1 MEPTQEILNSCNHI
15 ENLLKAF
22 KNETE
27 NRTISRRFE
36 YNIDAATSIR
46 HMAVLINSIVCL
58 AKNDLSYVI
67 SANMIARG
75 VVETAFK
82 TLWIQKPMNPF
93 EKESRWVLYLETAV
107 EHFKKLSEI
116 THLKPEMRND
126 FKRKAKF
133 YGGFS
138 KKLRPL
144 LQEEGISFD
153 LDKYPSMNQM
163 MKQVGNPEAYF
174 LYSILSSF
182 THCNFSIVDFYCK
195 NLGMAK
201 EQGLF
206 FKPQDW
212 ILSFNSS
219 CVCYFLVCETFL
231 SENDIFD
238 RKHFTKQ
245 NYLECHETILSI
257 K

>member
-82 TLWIQKPMNPF
+82 F
-93 EKESRWVLYLETAV
+93 RVA
-107 EHFKKLSEI
+107 
-116 THLKPEMRND
+116 
-126 FKRKAKF
+126 
-133 YGGFS
+133 
-138 KKLRPL
+138 
-144 LQEEGISFD
+144 
-153 LDKYPSMNQM
+153 
-163 MKQVGNPEAYF
+163 
-174 LYSILSSF
+174 
-182 THCNFSIVDFYCK
+182 
-195 NLGMAK
+195 AK
-201 EQGLF
+201 ET
-206 FKPQDW
+206 
-212 ILSFNSS
+212 N
-219 CVCYFLVCETFL
+219 V
-231 SENDIFD
+231 IF
-238 RKHFTKQ
+238 RFAVK
-245 NYLECHETILSI
+245 C
-257 K
+257 